1 MGYTYVIIDADSNS
15 NLNLQLQL
23 FMEEYEDFNC
33 ADLSRSSREGLNAIL
48 KFVPDIVF
56 INLDGN
62 VNEYFH
68 MVTELHQF
76 TDTIPLIIGMS
87 KSKDH
92 AYNAIKN
99 GFFDYWLL
107 PNNEYEIRKSI
118 LRLKKQLPEST
129 PPQTICLKSYKDF
142 HYLDTDEILYLKADN
157 NATDFVMKDGS
168 TISAFKTLKS
178 FEDRLPENFIRVHQS
193 YIINTQYVSRINYGK
208 SICSL
213 KSSNMQLP
221 FSKSYKENVDD
232 LKNIMAR
239 NAISTLN

>member
-1 MGYTYVIIDADSNS
+1 MGYTYIIIDSNANS
-15 NLNLQLQL
+15 NLQLQL
-23 FMEEYEDFNC
+23 FLEEYGDFTC
-33 ADLSRSSREGLNAIL
+33 ADLSKSSIEGLNAIL
-48 KFVPDIVF
+48 KFMPDIAF
-56 INLDGN
+56 INLDGD
-62 VNEYFH
+62 VNKYFH
-68 MVTELHQF
+68 MVSEIHQF
-76 TDTIPLIIGMS
+76 TDKIPLLIGMS

-107 PNNEYEIRKSI
+107 PNNEYEIRKSL
-118 LRLKKQLPEST
+118 LRLKKQLPGDT

-178 FEDRLPENFIRVHQS
+178 FEDKLPENFIRVHQS

-213 KSSNMQLP
+213 KAAGNMQLP
-221 FSKSYKENVDD
+221 FSKSYKENIDD
-232 LKNIMAR
+232 LKNIMAK